1 MTDESMMVLFSIVA
15 VIIAAA
21 IVFAFGYDTGKS
33 TLVNDLCNKQKY
45 DFCQVDTYK
54 LQENK

>member
-1 MTDESMMVLFSIVA
+1 MTDESMIVLFSIVA
-15 VIIAAA
+15 IIIAAL

-33 TLVNDLCNKQKY
+33 TFVNDLCNKQKY
-45 DFCQVDTYK
+45 DFCQVDRYK